1 MYSRVVLLKDS
12 GISQGFNTIADAMAA
27 ADANDLI
34 NVYPGAHS
42 VASVLT
48 AKSNVTIFTLP
59 GASITFANHISLG
72 TGITNFKIVGEGNIS
87 FTLNAFY
94 SAGVHG
100 SGNGIDIRG
109 NLTIGGVAQY
119 ADSIE
124 PIVQTEVVT
133 LSAKNITII
142 GVDIEEA
149 NNVIIF
155 DAVGGNDLHT
165 VIAASEILTIPK
177 IATYPC
183 YGGSYVTTLKA
194 DVINCVSEN
203 ENNFGPNVF
212 IKARVLNIGSNN
224 IFLDPDVIGVSY
236 FTLEVDEINLNAAT
250 GIDWNGSACIL
261 IFVKMSRIKN
271 LSVANPAHVFN
282 GVNDPSGIVFKS
294 GAILYTAGGADSK
307 AMLGVTNYVSNRNI
321 YSNKPLA
328 EGAAVVGAAFV
339 QDSNIIL

>member
-119 ADSIE
+119 ADSAE

-142 GVDIEEA
+142 GVDPGDA

-155 DAVGGNDLHT
+155 DAVGGNELLT

-177 IATYPC
+177 IAIYPC
-183 YGGSYVTTLKA
+183 YSASYITTLKA
-194 DVINCVSEN
+194 DVINCVSEIKS
-203 ENNFGPNVF
+203 NFGANVI
-212 IKARVLNIGSNN
+212 IKARVLNLGSNAG
-224 IFLDPDVIGVSY
+224 FGDPDSNSSF
-236 FTLEVDEINLNAAT
+236 FTIEVEEINLNRAQ
-250 GIDWNGSACIL
+250 GIDWHGSLVTL

-282 GVNDPSGIVFKS
+282 GVNDPTGIVFKS